1 MKRHQPPG
9 KTLVTAALAI
19 SAFGV
24 PLILSASPTQAAG
37 APPAP
42 AAASALSQEQRTAL
56 TRLTGLQAP
65 AIYVDAKT
73 RASDD
78 SVDVIVELRQG
89 PAASEQARAAAAG
102 RVLSAAT
109 AQREAKEAQGRFKQ
123 FLTDTFAAKSV
134 TYNIRKTY
142 SDAYNGFAL
151 SISGKQLDRLL
162 ESADV
167 AAVWEDALVREATP
181 AVTTPTH
188 DNHPDPTRPRLP
200 PSLTP
205 RPRACAACTPKA

>member
-1 MKRHQPPG
+1 
-9 KTLVTAALAI
+9 
-19 SAFGV
+19 
-24 PLILSASPTQAAG
+24 
-37 APPAP
+37 
-42 AAASALSQEQRTAL
+42 
-56 TRLTGLQAP
+56 LQAP

-181 AVTTPTH
+181 AVTTH
-188 DNHPDPTRPRLP
+188 DHDDHPDQHGRSSR
-200 PSLTP
+200 
-205 RPRACAACTPKA
+205 RR

>member
-56 TRLTGLQAP
+56 TRLTGLSAP

-102 RVLSAAT
+102 RVLPAAT

-167 AAVWEDALVREATP
+167 AAVWEDALVREAT
-181 AVTTPTH
+181 TPP
-188 DNHPDPTRPRLP
+188 NHPVQRGRG
-200 PSLTP
+200 S
-205 RPRACAACTPKA
+205 RRR

>member
-56 TRLTGLQAP
+56 TRLTGLSAP

-78 SVDVIVELRQG
+78 SVDVIIELRQG

-109 AQREAKEAQGRFKQ
+109 AQREAKEAQGCLLYTSPSPR
-123 FLTDTFAAKSV
+123 
-134 TYNIRKTY
+134 
-142 SDAYNGFAL
+142 
-151 SISGKQLDRLL
+151 DRTRSRMPS
-162 ESADV
+162 SA
-167 AAVWEDALVREATP
+167 
-181 AVTTPTH
+181 
-188 DNHPDPTRPRLP
+188 
-200 PSLTP
+200 
-205 RPRACAACTPKA
+205 